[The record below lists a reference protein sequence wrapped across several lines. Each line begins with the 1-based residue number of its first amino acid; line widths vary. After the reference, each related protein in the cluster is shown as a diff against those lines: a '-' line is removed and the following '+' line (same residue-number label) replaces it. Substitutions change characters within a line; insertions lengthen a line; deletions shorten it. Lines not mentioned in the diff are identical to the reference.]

1 MTDHAEAHPY
11 RDFEAAGWQQAA
23 NMYADTFERATR
35 LFADALLD
43 AVDLKPGQ
51 QVLDVA
57 CGTGYVAGL
66 AQARGASA
74 RGADFSEAMLAQAA
88 RLHTSIEFDHADA
101 EALPYRNN
109 SFDAVVVNFGV
120 HHFPFPDRALGE
132 VHRVLRPKG
141 HTAFTVWAE
150 HHALYAIA
158 LEGSRAAGNVGASL
172 PIPPS
177 GVLNTLE
184 GCLRLLRTAGFDPD
198 EVRSGLVG
206 RDLLLPSVQALT
218 DLIES
223 GTVRLASLIRSQPPQ
238 TRRAILAGIEA
249 AALKYAAPSG
259 LKIPVVAVLTV
270 GTCKKQA

>member
-23 NMYADTFERATR
+23 NVYPATFERATR

-57 CGTGYVAGL
+57 CGTGYVASL

-109 SFDAVVVNFGV
+109 SFD
-120 HHFPFPDRALGE
+120 
-132 VHRVLRPKG
+132 
-141 HTAFTVWAE
+141 
-150 HHALYAIA
+150 
-158 LEGSRAAGNVGASL
+158 
-172 PIPPS
+172 
-177 GVLNTLE
+177 
-184 GCLRLLRTAGFDPD
+184 
-198 EVRSGLVG
+198 
-206 RDLLLPSVQALT
+206 
-218 DLIES
+218 
-223 GTVRLASLIRSQPPQ
+223 
-238 TRRAILAGIEA
+238 
-249 AALKYAAPSG
+249 
-259 LKIPVVAVLTV
+259 
-270 GTCKKQA
+270 